1 MPNHLNRRTFLAAIP
16 VISPALL
23 AAEAKA
29 EATTTPTKTPPR
41 PTRGIVLYPFDLTLT
56 DWPERCH
63 RAGITTIALHAA
75 IRLDVLID
83 FVQSDAGQDFLERC
97 NKLDIAVEYELHAM
111 GELLSREYFHK
122 DPTLFRM
129 DETGRRVVDAN
140 CNPFSSAALDI
151 IAERAVR
158 IAKILRPTTHRYF
171 YWPDDGAKWDYSPEA
186 KELNASDQALLVE
199 NHILRALRREVDPQ
213 AMLSH
218 ISYHSTLAAP
228 KYVKPEEGI
237 FLEFAPLQRDY
248 TKSIADRDAA
258 TSRPNDQ
265 HPDPAT
271 NGGYLDIL
279 KENMVRFGA
288 DTTQV
293 LEYWLDVS
301 KFSNWNRPAVKLP
314 WNSEVF
320 QADITAYRAFGVKH
334 ISTFATYID
343 ADYLRLHGDPQ
354 AQLDEYG
361 KALQ

>member
-1 MPNHLNRRTFLAAIP
+1 MSHTLNRRSFLATLP
-16 VISPALL
+16 VLSSALH
-23 AAEAKA
+23 APGASAEA
-29 EATTTPTKTPPR
+29 ATPSADFTFR

-63 RAGITTIALHAA
+63 RAGINTIALHAA

-83 FVQSDAGQDFLERC
+83 YVQSDAGQDFLGRC
-97 NKLDIAVEYELHAM
+97 KKLDIAVEYELHAM

-140 CNPFSSAALDI
+140 CNPFSAAALDI

-218 ISYHSTLAAP
+218 ISYHSTLVAP
-228 KYVKPEEGI
+228 KVVKPEEGI

-248 TKSIADRDAA
+248 TRSIAERDAA
-258 TSRPNDQ
+258 TSRPNEE

-279 KENMVRFGA
+279 AENMARFGA

-301 KFSNWNRPAVKLP
+301 KFSSWNRPAVKLP

-320 QADITAYRAFGVKH
+320 QADIAAYRALGVKH
-334 ISTFATYID
+334 VSTFATYID